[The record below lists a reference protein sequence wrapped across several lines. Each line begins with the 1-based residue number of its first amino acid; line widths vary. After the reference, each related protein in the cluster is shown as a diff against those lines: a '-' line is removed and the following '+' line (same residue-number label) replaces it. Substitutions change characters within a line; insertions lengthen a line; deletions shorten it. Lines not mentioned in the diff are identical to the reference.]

1 MVIYCT
7 IMKTLVKV
15 MIVAALSGG
24 GFYAYQ
30 SANAVELDGDVGTSF
45 SDVRSF
51 RGVKQSDDTVN
62 ASVDIGT
69 NLSDQFNVG
78 LGLNSFSTLEEG
90 QTDELR
96 TNLSVGY
103 GITDLLSVSLGYI
116 DYSYQGTADADEV
129 VLGLALETLLNPGLR
144 YYNDSDNDVDTIE
157 VSVGHGLELTDTFGL
172 NLSGVLGNSDE
183 ASGDDRTYY
192 SIGGKVVYTGFES
205 VDSFVGVSVFDNDN
219 AGSDLDT
226 SFSIGLSLKF

>member
-1 MVIYCT
+1 
-7 IMKTLVKV
+7 
-15 MIVAALSGG
+15 
-24 GFYAYQ
+24 
-30 SANAVELDGDVGTSF
+30 VELDGGVGTSF
-45 SDVRSF
+45 SDVRDF
-51 RGVKQSDDTVN
+51 RGVKQSDESVN
-62 ASVDIGT
+62 ASLDVGA

-78 LGLNSFSTLEEG
+78 IGLESFSTMEEG

-116 DYSYQGTADADEV
+116 DYNYQGSTDADEV
-129 VLGLALETLLNPGLR
+129 VLGIALETLLNPGLR
-144 YYNDSDNDVDTIE
+144 YYSDSDNDVDTIE
-157 VSVGHGLELTDTFGL
+157 VSVGHGLELTDSFDL
-172 NLSGVLGNSDE
+172 NLSGALGSSE
-183 ASGDDRTYY
+183 VVAGEDRTYY

-205 VDSFVGVSVFDNDN
+205 VDSFVGVSIFDNDN

>member
-1 MVIYCT
+1 
-7 IMKTLVKV
+7 MKTLVKV
-15 MIVAALSGG
+15 MIVATLCGG
-24 GFYAYQ
+24 GLCAYQ

-45 SDVRSF
+45 SDVRNF
-51 RGVKQSDDTVN
+51 RGVKQSDESVN
-62 ASVDIGT
+62 ASLDVGA

-78 LGLNSFSTLEEG
+78 LGFDSFSTMEEG

-103 GITDLLSVSLGYI
+103 GITEMLSVSLGYI
-116 DYSYQGTADADEV
+116 DYNYQGSADADEV
-129 VLGLALETLLNPGLR
+129 VLGIALETLLNPGLR
-144 YYNDSDNDVDTIE
+144 YYSDSDNDVDTIE
-157 VSVGHGLELTDTFGL
+157 VSVGHGLELTDSFDL
-172 NLSGVLGNSDE
+172 NLSGALGSSE
-183 ASGDDRTYY
+183 VVAGEDRTYY
-192 SIGGKVVYTGFES
+192 SIGGKVVYSGFES